1 MCNKPDQPGNGAT
14 MIVLGTWEALHD
26 DALAIRRE
34 VFVVEQ
40 SGPPE
45 DEPDAMDA
53 ASLHAVA
60 YDRGVAIATG
70 RLLPDGHIGRM
81 AVRRQARGRGVGGRL
96 LAALIDRARQLGHQ
110 TLALHAQV
118 HASGFYEAHGFCR
131 QGAPFVEAGIDHVL
145 MVRTI

>member
-1 MCNKPDQPGNGAT
+1 
-14 MIVLGTWEALHD
+14 MIVLDTWEALRD

-40 SGPPE
+40 SGPAE

-53 ASLHAVA
+53 VSIHAVA
-60 YDRGVAIATG
+60 YDQAVAIGTG

-81 AVRRQARGRGVGGRL
+81 AVRRQARANGIGGCL
-96 LAALIDRARQLGHQ
+96 LVALMERARELGHQ
-110 TLALHAQV
+110 TVALHAQTQ
-118 HASGFYEAHGFCR
+118 ACGFYERHGFRR

-145 MVRTI
+145 MLRDI